1 MELDEGSRQPF
12 TSLQSLDIS
21 HNQITDEEGL
31 LALTAWPALRVLN
44 ITDNPLTR
52 RHKSTPPV
60 IEHHLQKLCG
70 VHIQRLEAFSEKI
83 RYWNR
88 SYLMLHLYTSKAQ
101 INFSMEE

>member
-70 VHIQRLEAFSEKI
+70 VHIQRLEAFSEKR
-83 RYWNR
+83 RYRNR
-88 SYLMLHLYTSKAQ
+88 
-101 INFSMEE
+101 